1 MAKAAP
7 APDRPADHRY
17 RLRVFYED
25 TDAGG
30 VVYYANYLKFAE
42 RARTELLRDL
52 GIFQSALASD
62 GGPVFTVRRVEADFI
77 APARL
82 DDELEVRTWV
92 TGLGGARIEMHQ
104 QVARSEV
111 GRDNEELV
119 SLFVQIVCVNAK
131 GRASRIPKP
140 VADKFVSALG
150 GAVG

>member
-1 MAKAAP
+1 MVHAA
-7 APDRPADHRY
+7 RTSGHPADHRY

-42 RARTELLRDL
+42 RARTELLRDI
-52 GIFQSALASD
+52 GILQSAMAAG
-62 GGPVFTVRRVEADFI
+62 GGPVFAVRRVEADFI

-92 TGLGGARIEMHQ
+92 THHGGARIEMRQ
-104 QVARSEV
+104 DIC
-111 GRDNEELV
+111 RDNEELV
-119 SLFVQIVCVNAK
+119 RLFVLIACVNDK

-140 VADKFVSALG
+140 IADKFAR
-150 GAVG
+150 AVGGPAG

>member
-1 MAKAAP
+1 MVHATRASGH
-7 APDRPADHRY
+7 PADHHY

-52 GIFQSALASD
+52 GILQSAMAAD

-92 TGLGGARIEMHQ
+92 TSRWRQ
-104 QVARSEV
+104 D
-111 GRDNEELV
+111 RDAPRHL
-119 SLFVQIVCVNAK
+119 
-131 GRASRIPKP
+131 SR
-140 VADKFVSALG
+140 
-150 GAVG
+150 

>member
-1 MAKAAP
+1 MVKAAP
-7 APDRPADHRY
+7 APDRPADHHY

-52 GIFQSALASD
+52 GIFHRAMASD
-62 GGPVFTVRRVEADFI
+62 GGPVFAVRRVEADFI

-82 DDELEVRTWV
+82 DDELEVSTWV

-104 QVARSEV
+104 EV
-111 GRDNEELV
+111 GRDKEELV
-119 SLFVQIVCVNAK
+119 SLFVQIACVNGK
-131 GRASRIPKP
+131 GRVSRIPKHI
-140 VADKFVSALG
+140 ADKFACAAG
-150 GAVG
+150 GPVG